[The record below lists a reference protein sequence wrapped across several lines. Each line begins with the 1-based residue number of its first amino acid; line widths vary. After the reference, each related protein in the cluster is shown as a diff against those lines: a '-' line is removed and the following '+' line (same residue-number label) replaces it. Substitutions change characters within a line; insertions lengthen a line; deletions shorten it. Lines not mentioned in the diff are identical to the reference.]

1 VRATDLTTRRA
12 ACVPGGGSALLWA
25 LKALLHAPIVAGTA
39 LAAVG
44 AASFTRPPSAS
55 NNYADDLHLLEA
67 GYVLLL
73 FALVA
78 LFVFGLATVVRLAR
92 SRGGAGAGKRDGK
105 GPLLLVRLTLL
116 ALCFVAA
123 RVIYGFVYAFGH
135 DPKLSPI
142 SGVFVVK
149 FVLIFL
155 VQLLAVICLITG
167 GLMFRPGKV
176 PDDA

>member
-1 VRATDLTTRRA
+1 V
-12 ACVPGGGSALLWA
+12 
-25 LKALLHAPIVAGTA
+25 PIVAGTA

-55 NNYADDLHLLEA
+55 NNYSSDLHLLEA

-73 FALVA
+73 LALVA
-78 LFVFGLATVVRLAR
+78 LFLFALGT
-92 SRGGAGAGKRDGK
+92 
-105 GPLLLVRLTLL
+105 LVRLVRSPRGAAAEEKRRGRGPVVLALATLV

-149 FVLIFL
+149 LVLIFL

-167 GLMFRPGKV
+167 GLLFRP
-176 PDDA
+176 ALQ

>member
-1 VRATDLTTRRA
+1 VLTATGRA
-12 ACVPGGGSALLWA
+12 ACVPGGNTARLWV
-25 LKALLHAPIVAGTA
+25 LKVFLHAPIVAGTA

-44 AASFTRPPSAS
+44 AASFTRPPSPS
-55 NNYADDLHLLEA
+55 NNYSDDLHLLEA

-73 FALVA
+73 LVLVA
-78 LFVFGLATVVRLAR
+78 LFVFGLVTMVRLVR
-92 SRGGAGAGKRDGK
+92 SRGGGGVGKPGR
-105 GPLLLVRLTLL
+105 GPLLLVQLTLL

-167 GLMFRPGKV
+167 GLIFRPVKV
-176 PDDA
+176 VPTDA